1 MTGSAHSEDLAAI
14 ERRLAAALRSAL
26 PGAAAQAWMVPV
38 PRPGWDPRAHAPAGR
53 PAAVLVLL
61 YPGAGPGVPDAPTL
75 LLTERTDLVERH
87 KRQVSFPGGGIEP
100 GETAQQAALRE
111 AFEETAVPL
120 DLPRVLGALTPLHVP
135 ATGFTIH
142 PFVAV
147 ASHRPLLRPNPHEV
161 SRVIEVPL
169 AQLLARQAARVKT
182 SASGGLWVRVPY
194 FEVEGA
200 MLWGAS
206 AMITAELLALLGWP
220 GPAFT
225 RS

>member
-1 MTGSAHSEDLAAI
+1 LTESVHSEDLTAI
-14 ERRLAAALRSAL
+14 EQRLAAALRSAL
-26 PGAAAQAWMVPV
+26 PGSAAQAWMVPV
-38 PRPGWDPRAHAPAGR
+38 PRPGWDPHAHAPAGR

-61 YPGAGPGVPDAPTL
+61 YPGAADAPTL
-75 LLTERTDLVERH
+75 LLTERTDRVGRH
-87 KRQVSFPGGGIEP
+87 KRQVAFPGGAIES

-120 DLPRVLGALTPLHVP
+120 DLPRVLGALTPLYVP

-142 PFVAV
+142 PFIAV
-147 ASHRPLLRPNPHEV
+147 APRRPPLRPDPHEV
-161 SRVIEVPL
+161 SRVIEVRL
-169 AQLLARQAARVKT
+169 AQLMEARAVRVN
-182 SASGGLWVRVPY
+182 ASVSDGRWGRVPY
-194 FEVEGA
+194 FDVEGA

-206 AMITAELLALLGWP
+206 AMITAEVLALLGWP